1 MEKGKIIIPIISVL
15 AIAGIVAV
23 VILSSSK
30 YKKFELPSR
39 VAVED
44 DIKALGYDVGT
55 FDEKEYRS
63 LGLSGNFVKIWAKYN
78 DKEKNKDRDVSISY
92 INYDTV
98 EECQKAFNNCL
109 VNAQYTDK
117 KSEHKGKVKYY
128 QNNEKMTG
136 YILYDVTLDSMNM
149 IDDYALSM
157 TNEDSLLNAK
167 SNYLYGGIYMRG
179 KAIVYATTSNR
190 SNVVLINNLLDK
202 YGLPKP

>member
-30 YKKFELPSR
+30 YKKFELPTR
-39 VAVED
+39 IAVED

-98 EECQKAFNNCL
+98 EECHKAFNNCL

-136 YILYDVTLDSMNM
+136 YVLYNTTLESDGLVDS
-149 IDDYALSM
+149 YTLSL
-157 TNEDSLLNAK
+157 TNEDSILSAK
-167 SNYLYGGIYMRG
+167 SNFLYGGVYMKGKQIVYVTTSDRGKIYM
-179 KAIVYATTSNR
+179 
-190 SNVVLINNLLDK
+190 INDLLDK

>member
-30 YKKFELPSR
+30 YKKFELPTR
-39 VAVED
+39 IAVED

-55 FDEKEYRS
+55 FDEKEYRL

-136 YILYDVTLDSMNM
+136 YVLYNTTLESDGLVDS
-149 IDDYALSM
+149 YTLSL
-157 TNEDSLLNAK
+157 TNEDSILSAK
-167 SNYLYGGIYMRG
+167 SNFLYGGVYMKGKQIVYVTTSDRGKIYM
-179 KAIVYATTSNR
+179 
-190 SNVVLINNLLDK
+190 INDLLDK